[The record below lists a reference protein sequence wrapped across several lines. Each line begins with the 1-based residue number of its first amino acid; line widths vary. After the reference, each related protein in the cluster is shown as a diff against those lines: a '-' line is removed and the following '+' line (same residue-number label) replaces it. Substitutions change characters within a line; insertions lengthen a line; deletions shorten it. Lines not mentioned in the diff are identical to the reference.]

1 MERKVMARLRLAM
14 VAYAREDVQSV
25 HFPLG
30 VTNVKLYV
38 VSTYGT
44 DFVETVTACDYCGAE
59 IIPNGRT
66 ETVREHEPGST
77 NPTTRVVPAFTP
89 YTCCPTGMTRYQH
102 SRGYCCCP
110 TGLYREYA
118 EKGRGTSR

>member
-1 MERKVMARLRLAM
+1 MSIVCFALAAKTPYYPLPWMEQRIMARLRLAM

-38 VSTYGT
+38 ISSYGT

-59 IIPNGRT
+59 IVPNGNT
-66 ETVREHEPGST
+66 ETVRECEPGSST
-77 NPTTRVVPAFTP
+77 PTTRVVPAFTAIHLLP
-89 YTCCPTGMTRYQH
+89 H
-102 SRGYCCCP
+102 GYD
-110 TGLYREYA
+110 
-118 EKGRGTSR
+118 